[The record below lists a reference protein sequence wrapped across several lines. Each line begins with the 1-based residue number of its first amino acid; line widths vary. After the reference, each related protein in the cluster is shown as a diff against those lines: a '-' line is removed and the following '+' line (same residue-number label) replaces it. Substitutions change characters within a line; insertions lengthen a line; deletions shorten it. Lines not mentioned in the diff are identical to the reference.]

1 MSLMHSIVNLSLKHG
16 KRTYDPQHPADY
28 PAARTTELQQN
39 KFAQAPKSVLIT
51 ADTVNGVSVEWLTMP
66 ENPADKIILYIHGVC
81 RNQGRR
87 RLLSR
92 SYWRL
97 TGSTSLK

>member
-28 PAARTTELQQN
+28 PAARATELQQN

-51 ADTVNGVSVEWLTMP
+51 ADTVNGISVEWLTKP
-66 ENPADKIILYIHGVC
+66 ENPADKIILYIS
-81 RNQGRR
+81 
-87 RLLSR
+87 LLRYTILSP
-92 SYWRL
+92 L
-97 TGSTSLK
+97 VVLGSFVIDSW